1 MPLQFVI
8 VAYDKPRSGE
18 LRALHRDAH
27 RARLRAATG
36 SPVKV
41 VKAGPLLDHADE
53 AIGSLI
59 LVEADS
65 YTHVERFVAGDPF
78 VTEGLF
84 EKVDIK
90 QFKWS
95 IEAPAS

>member
-8 VAYDKPRSGE
+8 TAFDKPRSGE

-27 RARLRAATG
+27 RARLREATAP
-36 SPVKV
+36 PVKV
-41 VKAGPLLDHADE
+41 VKAGPMLGHADE
-53 AIGSLI
+53 PIGSLI

-65 YTHVERFVAGDPF
+65 YTDVERFVAGDPF
-78 VTEGLF
+78 VVEGVF

-90 QFKWS
+90 QFKWT
-95 IEAPAS
+95 IEAQS